1 MRDFSNNPSLFS
13 SPVITCVNLLIAFK
27 QKPRRTLVCDKKNN
41 FSFNRKIFNVQS
53 AKVFPL
59 KSGVFPDKGINL
71 TKEGV

>member
-1 MRDFSNNPSLFS
+1 MPWKKLFGSVIIFSYL
-13 SPVITCVNLLIAFK
+13 CGDE
-27 QKPRRTLVCDKKNN
+27 QKRKTLVCDKKNN